1 MDGALGYVHYT
12 PLTLHSLQFRRPGL
26 EDPLEKE
33 MATSPG
39 HFPRDGE
46 AAYQAPPSVGCSRQE
61 YWSGVPLPYPYITSG
76 NAS

>member
-46 AAYQAPPSVGCSRQE
+46 AWQAIVPGVGKIWQ
-61 YWSGVPLPYPYITSG
+61 
-76 NAS
+76 